1 MNSYER
7 KKVINL
13 IRRGAEKDEDGFKKE
28 AFEIAEY
35 FADNGQEELAIFI
48 KGLFAES
55 NYFLT

>member
-13 IRRGAEKDEDGFKKE
+13 IRRGAEKNEDGFKKE

-35 FADNGQEELAIFI
+35 FADNGQEELAFFI